1 MKAQFQLLIVT
12 VAFMCASS
20 SQAALEPNIT
30 YYLSIFPPFLGA
42 DIATSIPLSTVNG
55 SLSLWLFGDTITGTF
70 SSGQRTITAMPR
82 NSVGLFQT
90 VDGVPQSALAHFIR
104 YATDP
109 QKASHVGFWSPEEES
124 HWLSPTLDLL
134 HHLIMIVIHTYLQ
147 VLANCWHRI
156 EWCSLCVC
164 YEHEGLRRWSFP
176 ICAFK

>member
-30 YYLSIFPPFLGA
+30 HYLSIFPPFLGA
-42 DIATSIPLSTVNG
+42 DVATSIPLSTVNG
-55 SLSLWLFGDTITGTF
+55 SLSLWLLGDTITGTF

-124 HWLSPTLDLL
+124 HWLSPDYSRPASPLDCDRDTHVSAGIGQLP
-134 HHLIMIVIHTYLQ
+134 
-147 VLANCWHRI
+147 ASN
-156 EWCSLCVC
+156 
-164 YEHEGLRRWSFP
+164 
-176 ICAFK
+176 